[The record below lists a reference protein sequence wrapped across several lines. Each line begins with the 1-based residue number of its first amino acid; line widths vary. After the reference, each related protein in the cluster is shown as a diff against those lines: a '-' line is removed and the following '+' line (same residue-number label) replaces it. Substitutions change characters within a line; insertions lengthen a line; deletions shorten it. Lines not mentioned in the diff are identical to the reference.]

1 VNLERFSDTGVPLL
15 SGVSLNVQA
24 GQVVGIIGPSGSGK
38 STLLR
43 CLNRLWEPPADSV
56 FLDGE
61 DVTKMN
67 VLTTRR
73 RIGMLFQ
80 TPILFEGNFSIILHD
95 QNFAAKLDQE
105 IHNTQFGTSLTTY
118 SMVNYVLLLSSSFEL
133 ILPFLC
139 ISSSLFFMHRS
150 LILFCGLGFSFL
162 YDGVSSVHGCWF

>member
-1 VNLERFSDTGVPLL
+1 VGKGSGEDGEVREHLLSIPVEVYLRRSLQRRSGAKISIVNLERFSDTGVPLL

-43 CLNRLWEPPADSV
+43 CLNRLWEPPAGSV

-73 RIGMLFQ
+73 RVGMLFQ
-80 TPILFEGNFSIILHD
+80 TPMLFEGNFSIILHD
-95 QNFAAKLDQE
+95 QNFAA
-105 IHNTQFGTSLTTY
+105 SLTKKFTTLN
-118 SMVNYVLLLSSSFEL
+118 SEQALQHMV
-133 ILPFLC
+133 
-139 ISSSLFFMHRS
+139 
-150 LILFCGLGFSFL
+150 
-162 YDGVSSVHGCWF
+162 W

>member
-1 VNLERFSDTGVPLL
+1 MAPSTNGSGEDGEVREHLLSIPVEVYLRRSLQRRSGAKVSVVNLERFSDTGVPLL

-80 TPILFEGNFSIILHD
+80 TPILFEGIFPSLSMTRILL
-95 QNFAAKLDQE
+95 QR
-105 IHNTQFGTSLTTY
+105 LTKKFTTLN
-118 SMVNYVLLLSSSFEL
+118 SEQALQHTV
-133 ILPFLC
+133 
-139 ISSSLFFMHRS
+139 
-150 LILFCGLGFSFL
+150 
-162 YDGVSSVHGCWF
+162 W

>member
-1 VNLERFSDTGVPLL
+1 MNLERFSDTGVPLL

-43 CLNRLWEPPADSV
+43 CLNRLWEPPANSV

-80 TPILFEGNFSIILHD
+80 TPILFEGIFSIILHD
-95 QNFAAKLDQE
+95 QNFAAKVDQE
-105 IHNTQFGTSLTTY
+105 IHNTQF
-118 SMVNYVLLLSSSFEL
+118 
-133 ILPFLC
+133 
-139 ISSSLFFMHRS
+139 
-150 LILFCGLGFSFL
+150 
-162 YDGVSSVHGCWF
+162 